1 MALES
6 LRVIIARFVCKFQHF
21 FYIFYTRYVK
31 YTIPSKAK
39 MPIFRKNTLESFFNH
54 SKCRSPPCFLQEDFQ
69 IRLKILILQ
78 LFTFKR
84 ERNHQ
89 FKIHGFPRL

>member
-1 MALES
+1 MLTHLSNMAQES

-39 MPIFRKNTLESFFNH
+39 MPIFRKNTLESFFNK
-54 SKCRSPPCFLQEDFQ
+54 SK
-69 IRLKILILQ
+69 
-78 LFTFKR
+78 
-84 ERNHQ
+84 
-89 FKIHGFPRL
+89 